1 MYNLDQ
7 VSMFRQLYT
16 GPDFWYWTGWMDYIS
31 YGNVHRPKEPENLTA
46 YLMGYADAKGE
57 DYGCT

>member
-1 MYNLDQ
+1 
-7 VSMFRQLYT
+7 MFRQLYT